1 MSMHD
6 YLERAREFEGVLEL
20 APEEGGPFPEIAWG
34 DHFFYYAPDGQTP
47 QQGQPFATFVTKDYP
62 DDALSELDR
71 AGRWRLN
78 IHVGRH
84 RFVLLTGEE
93 PRLSRDVSG
102 TGTASGSVWDF
113 AATDTVIPHPV
124 YRAQGWIAVVN
135 PSRDSLAVIVS
146 LLEQAHADAKRR
158 WHRIK

>member
-84 RFVLLTGEE
+84 RFVSLTGEE

-124 YRAQGWIAVVN
+124 YRAGVDRRRHPESGLTGSYRQPARA
-135 PSRDSLAVIVS
+135 SSCRCKTALAPY
-146 LLEQAHADAKRR
+146 
-158 WHRIK
+158 

>member
-102 TGTASGSVWDF
+102 TVWDF

-124 YRAQGWIAVVN
+124 YRAQGWIAVVT

>member
-6 YLERAREFEGVLEL
+6 YLGRVRAFEGVLEL
-20 APEEGGPFPEIAWG
+20 DPEEGGPFPEIAWG

-93 PRLSRDVSG
+93 PRLSSDNAG
-102 TGTASGSVWDF
+102 TVWDF

-124 YRAQGWIAVVN
+124 YRAQGWIAVVT